1 MCTKCKKNCNNKS
14 SIWMD
19 ETKYNFIILKKYITS
34 VSLNPVFNTE
44 ILALVR
50 KIISPKEVVNK
61 TGLNLKN

>member
-1 MCTKCKKNCNNKS
+1 MN
-14 SIWMD
+14 
-19 ETKYNFIILKKYITS
+19 ETKYNFVILKKYITS
-34 VSLNPVFNTE
+34 VSLTPVFNTE